1 MRAIW
6 AFRADIRGRV
16 RRNGECPPVAVRTT
30 LPGVVIPSTGL
41 DRRRT
46 VSRLAF
52 AIGILDLL
60 AVVFLIIFYA
70 VGRGAFG
77 FGNDLANGVVGL
89 LTIALAWLWVSPRT
103 TIWTRVGLAAA
114 TVGGTLMII
123 GSVLIIFDITGWYLA
138 GLVSSTGSALI
149 GIWLLVANRMQ
160 RYSARLPGRLI
171 MLGMTAAI
179 FMILGWL
186 AVPGVVA
193 RIDDP
198 QLAPW
203 FVNAG
208 LISWM
213 GTYLLYPVWCLWLS
227 RRYGS

>member
-1 MRAIW
+1 VVSRLDGYA
-6 AFRADIRGRV
+6 
-16 RRNGECPPVAVRTT
+16 
-30 LPGVVIPSTGL
+30 PGVVTISTGL

-52 AIGILDLL
+52 AIGILILL
-60 AVVFLIIFYA
+60 AVVLLIIFYA
-70 VGRGAFG
+70 VDGGPFG
-77 FGNDLANGVVGL
+77 IANDVANGLVGL
-89 LTIALAWLWVSPRT
+89 LSLALAWLWVTPRVT
-103 TIWTRVGLAAA
+103 VWSRVGVAAA
-114 TVGGTLMII
+114 TVGGVLMAL
-123 GSVLIIFDITGWYLA
+123 GSILIIFDITGWYLA

-160 RYSARLPGRLI
+160 RYSARPPRRLI
-171 MLGMTAAI
+171 MLGMTSAI

-186 AVPGVVA
+186 AVPGVV
-193 RIDDP
+193 RGIDDP

-208 LISWM
+208 LLSWM

-227 RRYGS
+227 RRYGG

>member
-1 MRAIW
+1 MPACSCE
-6 AFRADIRGRV
+6 DY
-16 RRNGECPPVAVRTT
+16 P
-30 LPGVVIPSTGL
+30 PGVVIPSTGL

>member
-1 MRAIW
+1 MPACSCEDY
-6 AFRADIRGRV
+6 APD
-16 RRNGECPPVAVRTT
+16 
-30 LPGVVIPSTGL
+30 VVIPSTGL

-52 AIGILDLL
+52 ATGIFDLL
-60 AVVFLIIFYA
+60 AA
-70 VGRGAFG
+70 GRGAFG

-138 GLVSSTGSALI
+138 GLVSSAGSALI
-149 GIWLLVANRMQ
+149 GIWLLVANRLQ

-208 LISWM
+208 LSSWM